1 MLKNYYFW
9 IKAVILLQTLT
20 FLAHSMSF
28 FFTPVGENDTE
39 RQLIELMQSYHS
51 DMGAGFVPTTQ
62 DILTA
67 FSACFVLLYL
77 LGALINWQLLRVK
90 ADLITWKGII
100 HINLFVYG
108 ISFGVMAFFTFL
120 PPIILTGLVF
130 LCLLIARF
138 TFPKS

>member
-1 MLKNYYFW
+1 MVKNYSFW
-9 IKAVILLQTLT
+9 IKAAILFQALT
-20 FLAHSMSF
+20 SLAHSMSF

-39 RQLIELMQSYHS
+39 RQLIALMQSYQS
-51 DMGAGFVPTTQ
+51 DMGAGFAPSTQ

-67 FSACFVLLYL
+67 FSACFLLLYL

-108 ISFGVMAFFTFL
+108 ICFGVMACFTFL
-120 PPIILTGLVF
+120 PPVILTGLVF